1 MYDNPIRTV
10 MRRRGLVKAGPDATV
25 RKVAK
30 QMARRNA
37 GAALVIERD
46 RLVGIFTER
55 DVAFRVVAA
64 GLDPDATT
72 LRERDDAPPADD
84 RSRAAVRLRARADA
98 REGLPSL
105 ARPRQGQSRR
115 RGLGAHAHGS
125 DLEEFRAEA
134 HRRERYQ
141 R

>member
-1 MYDNPIRTV
+1 
-10 MRRRGLVKAGPDATV
+10 MRRSPVKAAPDASV
-25 RKVAK
+25 RNVAK
-30 QMARRNA
+30 RMARRHA
-37 GAALVIERD
+37 GAVLVVERD

-72 LRERDDAPPADD
+72 LREVMTRRPLTIGPEQPFGYALALMHEKGFRHLPVLD
-84 RSRAAVRLRARADA
+84 RGKVVGLVSARSAMD
-98 REGLPSL
+98 P
-105 ARPRQGQSRR
+105 
-115 RGLGAHAHGS
+115 

>member
-1 MYDNPIRTV
+1 MYDQPIRRV
-10 MRRRGLVKAGPDATV
+10 MRRSPVKAAPDASV
-25 RKVAK
+25 RNVAK
-30 QMARRNA
+30 RMARRNA
-37 GAALVIERD
+37 GAVLVVERD

-72 LRERDDAPPADD
+72 LREVMTRRPLTIGPEQPFGYALALMHEKGFRHLPVLD
-84 RSRAAVRLRARADA
+84 RGKVVGLVSARSAMD
-98 REGLPSL
+98 P
-105 ARPRQGQSRR
+105 
-115 RGLGAHAHGS
+115 